1 MALPLPNR
9 KRLLHGMA
17 VGLVAALAAVVFW
30 RLGWLESLE
39 LRTYDWRA
47 RILAEPSPNRDRIQ
61 LILVDQNSLDWAS
74 NELGLGWP
82 WPREMYAA
90 VAVFC
95 RRAGVR
101 SLAFDVLFTEPSK
114 YGVSDDRRFGR
125 AIETQG
131 STMLPVFLGRST
143 GQERVWPPD
152 APDTDI
158 QIIGMDSWLRGRR
171 EQVLTF
177 QRGAFPTPEI
187 RAGARLLANVA
198 SQPDPDGVY
207 RRLPLFALFDGHT
220 VPSLALA
227 MRLAGTRD
235 LAVSLERDGLRLD
248 GATTRLD
255 GSGQALINF
264 RQPGGY
270 TVHSAAQIIRSE
282 MLLREGK
289 PPTIDP
295 GSLSGSY
302 VLFGFVAPG
311 LFDLR
316 PSPVSGISSGTEI
329 HAAALDNLLAG
340 DFIAPSPEWLA
351 LLLLIILPVA
361 AALAVFL
368 TPAGHALAA
377 VLALFLPPIIAT
389 AAYALGWHVPLAGPT
404 LGAAAAV
411 LASLAVLH
419 ATEGRQRRF
428 IRSAFGRY
436 LSPAVIDMLIRQ
448 PERMRLGG
456 EQRTL
461 SIFFADIENFTAIS
475 EGLSPEALTEFL
487 NNYLSAMTDI
497 ILDEG
502 GTLDKYEGDAI
513 IAFWNAPLDQPD
525 HAERCIRA
533 ALRCQKRL
541 AAMQPEFA
549 KRVGR
554 AVRMRIGLNTGPA
567 VVGNLGS
574 NARFDYSM
582 IGDAVN
588 IASRL
593 EGANK
598 VFGTYTIVSD
608 ETLAASGQAFPAR
621 ALARVVV
628 VGRSAPLLIH
638 EPLTP
643 EDFAARA
650 EALEMFDRG
659 RALYCHGDLDKAL
672 RCFEAFAET
681 DPPSAAYAAQCRRLL
696 SGQGVPDGW
705 CGDWRLTRK

>member
-1 MALPLPNR
+1 MALPLLNR
-9 KRLLHGMA
+9 KRLLHGLA
-17 VGLVAALAAVVFW
+17 VGLLAAFAAVALW

-47 RILAEPSPNRDRIQ
+47 RILAQASPNRDRIQ
-61 LILVDQNSLDWAS
+61 LIMVDQNSLDWAS

-90 VAVFC
+90 VADFC

-101 SLAFDVLFTEPSK
+101 ALAFDVLFTEPSK
-114 YGVSDDRRFGR
+114 YGVSDDQRFGR

-131 STMLPVFLGRST
+131 ATVLPLFLGRST
-143 GQERVWPPD
+143 GQERAWPPD
-152 APDTDI
+152 APDPDVRIT
-158 QIIGMDSWLRGRR
+158 GMDSWLYSRR
-171 EQVLTF
+171 EQESTF
-177 QRGAFPTPEI
+177 PRAAFPPPAI
-187 RAGARLLANVA
+187 RSRARLLANVA
-198 SQPDPDGVY
+198 SQPDADGVY
-207 RRLPLFALFDGHT
+207 RRLPLFALFDGHA
-220 VPSLALA
+220 VPSLAL
-227 MRLAGTRD
+227 
-235 LAVSLERDGLRLD
+235 GLRIA
-248 GATTRLD
+248 GAENLELSLQNGALHLGGAAIRLD
-255 GSGQALINF
+255 ASGQALINF
-264 RQPGGY
+264 RRPGNY

-282 MLLREGK
+282 LLLREGR

-295 GSLSGSY
+295 DALSGSY
-302 VLFGFVAPG
+302 ILFGFVAPG

-316 PSPVSGISSGTEI
+316 PSPVSGVSSGTAI

-340 DFIAPSPEWLA
+340 DFIAPAPEWLA
-351 LLLLIILPVA
+351 LFLLLALPVA
-361 AALAVFL
+361 AALIVFL
-368 TPAGHALAA
+368 VPMGHAAAA
-377 VLALFLPPIIAT
+377 VIALILPPIVAT
-389 AAYALGWHVPLAGPT
+389 LSYAQGWQVPLAGPT

-461 SIFFADIENFTAIS
+461 SIFFSDIENFTAIS

-487 NNYLSAMTDI
+487 NDYLSGMTNI

-525 HAERCIRA
+525 HAIRCIRA

-549 KRVGR
+549 RRVGR
-554 AVRMRIGLNTGPA
+554 TVRMRIGLNTGAA

-574 NARFDYSM
+574 DARFDYSM

-608 ETLAASGQAFPAR
+608 ETLAASGQAFPTR
-621 ALARVVV
+621 PLARVVV
-628 VGRSAPLLIH
+628 VGRSSPLLIH
-638 EPLTP
+638 EPMMP

-650 EALEMFDRG
+650 ETLQVFERG
-659 RALYCHGDLDKAL
+659 RALYCRGDLDEAL
-672 RCFEAFAET
+672 RCFESFEET
-681 DPPSAAYAAQCRRLL
+681 DPPAAAYAAQCRLLL